1 MPWLEMPGISGK
13 GGNILKWMEWLKM
26 AENVW
31 NGRKWLEMA
40 GNNWSSWK
48 WLDMAVKGYKL
59 PEIAGH

>member
-48 WLDMAVKGYKL
+48 WLDMAGKG
-59 PEIAGH
+59 